1 MESIMKKIIALI
13 LASVMMLFSLISCD
27 KKEDKIDLSS
37 IIVAKTEHY
46 EIDGAMYAFFLYDF
60 VGQNSTYL
68 PYYGYNVELSLREQ
82 TSACPLAEGKTWFE
96 FFADMANSYINE
108 CLSQAEAAYNDSFEL
123 KEEEI
128 AEVKTILR
136 TFR

>member
-1 MESIMKKIIALI
+1 MI
-13 LASVMMLFSLISCD
+13 ASVMMLFSLISCD

-68 PYYGYNVELSLREQ
+68 PYYEEDRKYTLDHIDRLVIKDV
-82 TSACPLAEGKTWFE
+82 AEDT
-96 FFADMANSYINE
+96 
-108 CLSQAEAAYNDSFEL
+108 EAQ
-123 KEEEI
+123 I
-128 AEVKTILR
+128 R
-136 TFR
+136 M